1 MIAFKNSGGLYD
13 MFRNIFISFFR
24 FLRVGGFAYY
34 DIPIRKCKA
43 RPAILLILIIAM
55 MGLISCNKP
64 KSSLTTINFAVLS
77 PGIGTAYLEFA
88 RDQGVFAKRNI
99 DLKIQYFLGGGNEG
113 NSAIASGQIDA
124 GTYGPPVLTAIVRG
138 LKIKIIGSTS
148 DTISD
153 GSILAGRPSIKKV
166 EDLKGK
172 VIATTTK
179 GMSPYQHTFTILEHH
194 GLKASDVLLRP
205 AQGNVGMQLLKAGQA
220 DAAILGELDLGI
232 ALKNGFAHPLDTSG
246 KYLGAYQSNFIFA
259 SQKLIDQKPA
269 VVSELVSALVEANQ
283 LVTDDFERYFAYVKK
298 TYGKAYDSTQ
308 LSNYLKKT
316 HGIKNLD
323 FRVYPSAVHRYLEL
337 MVKWEDFKQVEVDS
351 LKDSRLYDLRFLPP
365 KVNQ

>member
-1 MIAFKNSGGLYD
+1 MVQHIFT
-13 MFRNIFISFFR
+13 FRSRFR
-24 FLRVGGFAYY
+24 FLKKDDFAYA
-34 DIPIRKCKA
+34 DAPIKKGNVWS
-43 RPAILLILIIAM
+43 PVNFVLIIM
-55 MGLISCNKP
+55 LLGFISCNKP
-64 KSSLTTINFAVLS
+64 KTSLVTINFAVLS

-88 RDQGVFAKRNI
+88 RNQGVFAKRNI

-148 DTISD
+148 DTISE

-205 AQGNVGMQLLKAGQA
+205 AQSNVGMQLLRAGQA
-220 DAAILGELDLGI
+220 DAAILGELDLGV
-232 ALKNGFAHPLDTSG
+232 AQRNGFAHPLDTSG

-259 SQKLIDQKPA
+259 SMKLIDQKPA
-269 VVSELVSALVEANQ
+269 VVSNLISALVEANQ
-283 LVTDDFERYFAYVKK
+283 LVIDDFENYFAYVKK
-298 TYGKAYDSTQ
+298 SYGKAYDSTQ
-308 LSNYLKKT
+308 LRNYLKKT
-316 HGIKNLD
+316 HRIKNLD
-323 FRVYPSAVHRYLEL
+323 FRVYPSAVHRYLDL
-337 MVKWEDFKQVEVDS
+337 MVKWEDFKKAEVDS
-351 LKDSRLYDLRFLPP
+351 LKDSRLYDLRFLPK